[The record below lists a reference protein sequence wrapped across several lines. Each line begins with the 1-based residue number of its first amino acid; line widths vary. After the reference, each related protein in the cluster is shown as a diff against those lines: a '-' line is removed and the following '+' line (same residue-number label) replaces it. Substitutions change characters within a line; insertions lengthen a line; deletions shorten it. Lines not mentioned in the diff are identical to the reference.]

1 MNVRFAVAMAV
12 YAVLALLGA
21 ILLTGKFRTAVWI
34 LLGGLAAKT
43 VIAMAQRR
51 GDD

>member
-1 MNVRFAVAMAV
+1 MVI

-21 ILLTGKFRTAVWI
+21 VLLTGKIRSALWI

-43 VIAMAQRR
+43 AIAMAQSRR
-51 GDD
+51 DE